1 MGFIAK
7 ALFPSS
13 RFHVLVLQD
22 AFFYYYILVR
32 SSGILPQS
40 TFFEHYFLLNTSNGR
55 ARSPMQLR
63 GLLLE
68 ALVAPYTE
76 VPLPSP
82 SKGPG
87 GQLTRCQSIPRSC
100 LGRAGC
106 SPSRCKSAAGMSWS
120 CWVAQARPAFLLPD
134 LGTSN
139 YLISL
144 LFSQAQYANC

>member
-1 MGFIAK
+1 
-7 ALFPSS
+7 
-13 RFHVLVLQD
+13 
-22 AFFYYYILVR
+22 
-32 SSGILPQS
+32 
-40 TFFEHYFLLNTSNGR
+40 
-55 ARSPMQLR
+55 MQLR

-82 SKGPG
+82 SEGPG
-87 GQLTRCQSIPRSC
+87 GQLTRCQSVPRSC
-100 LGRAGC
+100 LSQAGC